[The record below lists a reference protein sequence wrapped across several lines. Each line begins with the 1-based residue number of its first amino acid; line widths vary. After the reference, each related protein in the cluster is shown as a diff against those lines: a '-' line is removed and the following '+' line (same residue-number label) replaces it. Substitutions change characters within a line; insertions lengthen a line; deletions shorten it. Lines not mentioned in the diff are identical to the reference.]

1 MNERAEIEL
10 VCGLCCDACLP
21 AAPAP
26 WAAEMPTADW
36 TRMILSPKTT
46 GKYQMRAVI
55 LDILS
60 LKYTN
65 CLGTRQYFTMWCF
78 DIRFSPIFLR
88 VTRAAIIR
96 LTVPHARPNAGQFSY
111 YYQDIKYN
119 FWSDWQPSACAA
131 VSARI
136 SGARGFKTIDR
147 RHVCKRQ
154 HICYLGRILWW
165 CRIFC
170 DLWARQILMLIF

>member
-1 MNERAEIEL
+1 MIRAAHNEGGLSPSIYSNGKSYYPWNSDLLSASVKIIKTKNTFVCSCYLL
-10 VCGLCCDACLP
+10 VC
-21 AAPAP
+21 
-26 WAAEMPTADW
+26 
-36 TRMILSPKTT
+36 
-46 GKYQMRAVI
+46 I

-78 DIRFSPIFLR
+78 DIRFRPIFLR

-119 FWSDWQPSACAA
+119 FWSDWQPSACVAGPGLPEYRGPGALKLLIGDMFVSDNIFVTSAVFYDDA
-131 VSARI
+131 VS
-136 SGARGFKTIDR
+136 F
-147 RHVCKRQ
+147 V
-154 HICYLGRILWW
+154 ICEPGR
-165 CRIFC
+165 F
-170 DLWARQILMLIF
+170 